1 MKHRTEIFCFHVH
14 LQKWEGMFVDMLKI
28 LQSQLNFTYKITEPV
43 DKSYGNFI
51 NGSWNGFIGALE
63 KKTIDLV
70 MADLAI
76 TQERSEVVDF
86 TTGLIKIDNKVP
98 INNGQV

>member
-1 MKHRTEIFCFHVH
+1 
-14 LQKWEGMFVDMLKI
+14 MFVEMLEI
-28 LQSQLNFTYKITEPV
+28 LQSQLNFTYKITEPA
-43 DKSYGNFI
+43 DKSYGNFV

-63 KKTIDLV
+63 KKNVDLV
-70 MADLAI
+70 MADLTI

-98 INNGQV
+98 IDNEKNTRTLYHN